1 MALELIFVTVLKMST
16 VYDHKQTTNVRF
28 SRLFKMSLK
37 SGSCLKYLQR
47 FTGRVF
53 LPTRNLSPP
62 KAESSL
68 TDSSQISSNS
78 FIFAQTLRV
87 VVLFHA
93 SSTMT
98 FFIVVVVVVV
108 AAADVA
114 GGSWLVFFAENYFLL
129 PKSSPSDNKLN
140 EI

>member
-1 MALELIFVTVLKMST
+1 MVLALSIF
-16 VYDHKQTTNVRF
+16 NV
-28 SRLFKMSLK
+28 SLAEFFYQQ
-37 SGSCLKYLQR
+37 GIYI
-47 FTGRVF
+47 
-53 LPTRNLSPP
+53 SPP

-78 FIFAQTLRV
+78 FIFAQTIRV

-129 PKSSPSDNKLN
+129 PKSSPSDKKLN